1 MSFNPT
7 KEVGN
12 FKSIVIATPEVSQE
26 EIEIANNI
34 DDLPKKGTLGVIS
47 ICLDANTIAPA
58 LSLDKATEMDGG
70 KHIRIK
76 HWSIIDDDAP
86 NVI

>member
-1 MSFNPT
+1 M
-7 KEVGN
+7 
-12 FKSIVIATPEVSQE
+12 
-26 EIEIANNI
+26 

-58 LSLDKATEMDGG
+58 LSLDKATEMDGS

-76 HWSIIDDDAP
+76 HWSVTDDDAP
-86 NVI
+86 NVIQKLVFSNNSKADLTFNFGVSGPF